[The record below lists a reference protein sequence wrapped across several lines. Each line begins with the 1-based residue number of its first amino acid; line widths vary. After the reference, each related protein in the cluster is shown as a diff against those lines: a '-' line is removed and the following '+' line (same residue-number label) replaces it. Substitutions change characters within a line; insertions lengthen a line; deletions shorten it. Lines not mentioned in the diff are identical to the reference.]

1 MRRSVREA
9 IVGFSIIAAAASAV
23 GLSYWL
29 RGMNFSRNTW
39 TVRARFAEAAGLAE
53 RSPVVYRG
61 VLVGNVRSVRVTPE
75 AVLAELEINNTEL
88 RLGKPV
94 VAEITEATLL
104 GGEAQVNLIPGGP
117 NLPATSP
124 SPNSPRCNAR
134 QMLCNGSQIS
144 GISGAS
150 LESVTVLMQK
160 LLEQGDKEKLVAKFA
175 ALAVSFDQT
184 SKQATA
190 FMKDGQ
196 DLVKELE
203 ASVRKAQPTIDNLNA
218 TTAHARNLIA
228 ALDNPK
234 TVGELQK
241 TVANAEKLTARW
253 EAVGGDVNKLSSD
266 PQFMNGVRSVA
277 IGLGKFFEELYP
289 AKTAAANEKATQE
302 KAPRPQRPAYPL
314 PESR

>member
-9 IVGFSIIAAAASAV
+9 IVGFSLLAAAASAV

-39 TVRARFAEAAGLAE
+39 TVQARFDEAAGLAP

-61 VLVGNVRSVRVTPE
+61 VQVGNVRSVRVAAD
-75 AVLAELEINNTEL
+75 AVLAELEINNTDL
-88 RLGKPV
+88 RLATPV
-94 VAEITEATLL
+94 LAEISEATLL

-117 NLPATSP
+117 HLGASSP
-124 SPNSPRCNAR
+124 SPTSAQCNAKK
-134 QMLCNGSQIS
+134 MLCNGGAIT
-144 GISGAS
+144 GIPGAS
-150 LESVTVLMQK
+150 LQSVTALMQK
-160 LLEQGDKEKLVAKFA
+160 LLEQGDKEDLVTKFA

-184 SKQATA
+184 SKQANA
-190 FMKDGQ
+190 FMKEGQ
-196 DLVKELE
+196 NLVKELE
-203 ASVRKAQPTIDNLNA
+203 VSVRRAQPTIDNLNA
-218 TTAHARNLIA
+218 TTAHARSLMA

-234 TVGELQK
+234 TVADLQR

-289 AKTAAANEKATQE
+289 AQPTAVREPAANDKA
-302 KAPRPQRPAYPL
+302 APR
-314 PESR
+314 